1 MVVLSFS
8 AKDMFHYFIIVKFY
22 DFKVKLWSSY
32 ETESLSDGAIG
43 ESGYCD
49 DFNWW
54 GRALPFHING
64 GGERNGSLTLRWEIN
79 TLYTLFIYYSQ

>member
-8 AKDMFHYFIIVKFY
+8 AKGMFHYFIIVKFY

-32 ETESLSDGAIG
+32 ETESLSDGVIG

-54 GRALPFHING
+54 G
-64 GGERNGSLTLRWEIN
+64 E
-79 TLYTLFIYYSQ
+79 LYHSI